1 MRMEHQ
7 QLIVGMIR
15 LHILHHAVKQPVYG
29 QWMIEE
35 LNRHGYKI
43 SAGTIYPLLHGM
55 QRQGYLTGK
64 SERANGRNRRMYRAT
79 AKGRHALGQTKGKI
93 RELFKELI

>member
-7 QLIVGMIR
+7 QLIAGMIR
-15 LHILHHAVKQPVYG
+15 LHILHHAAKQPLYG
-29 QWMIEE
+29 HWMIEE

-55 QRQGYLTGK
+55 QRRGYLTSK
-64 SERANGRNRRMYRAT
+64 SERANGRCRRMYRAT
-79 AKGRHALGQTKGKI
+79 VKGRRALQQTKGKI

>member
-15 LHILHHAVKQPVYG
+15 VHILHHAVKQPVYG
-29 QWMIEE
+29 HWMIEE

-55 QRQGYLTGK
+55 QRQGYLTAK
-64 SERANGRNRRMYRAT
+64 SERANGRSRRMYRAT
-79 AKGRHALGQTKGKI
+79 AKGRHALAQTKGKI